1 MTELSQTILREYQVR
16 KTKQQKDRF
25 IALLREHYPQLQEQ
39 VSGFPKSRN
48 LILGNPDTAKVM
60 LSAHYDTCARLPYA
74 NFISPKKP
82 LLSIGYSILVLLP
95 AIALVTAFSMVV
107 ALFIKEFWAAYL
119 LTLAMYASLIWL
131 MLAGPANKHNAN
143 DNTSG
148 VITLLEI
155 YDKLSEEERDKVAL
169 LFFDN
174 EEKGVIGSSQFRHK
188 NKKLITEKLLINFDC
203 VSDGDHFLLGISK
216 KANAKYRV
224 NLKRTFTGSQEKHV
238 HLEKLNRVYYPS
250 DQAGFP
256 VSIAV
261 AALKQKKFLGYYM
274 DRIHTKKDVIFDESN
289 IEFLVDRTTQFID
302 HL

>member
-1 MTELSQTILREYQVR
+1 MTEISQTILREYQVR
-16 KTKQQKDRF
+16 KTKKQKDRF
-25 IALLREHYPQLQEQ
+25 IAFLKEAFPQLQEQ

-48 LILGNPDTAKVM
+48 LILGDPATAKVM
-60 LSAHYDTCARLPYA
+60 LSAHYDTCARLPYS

-95 AIALVTAFSMVV
+95 AIALITGFSMVLAMFV
-107 ALFIKEFWAAYL
+107 KEFWVAYL
-119 LTLAMYASLIWL
+119 LTLAIYATLIWL

-155 YDKLSEEERDKVAL
+155 YERLSEEERQKVAF

-174 EEKGVIGSSQFRHK
+174 EEKGVLGSSQFRHK
-188 NKKLITEKLLINFDC
+188 NKKLIADKLLINFDC
-203 VSDGDHFLLGISK
+203 VSDGDYFLLGISK

-224 NLKRTFTGSQEKHV
+224 GVKRAFTSSQDKHV
-238 HLEKLNRVYYPS
+238 LLEKLNKVYYPS

-256 VSIAV
+256 ISIAV
-261 AALKQKKFLGYYM
+261 AALKYKKRLGYYM
-274 DRIHTKKDVIFDESN
+274 DRIHTKKDTIFEERN
-289 IEFLVDRTTQFID
+289 IDFLVDRTAQFIEN
-302 HL
+302 L